1 MKKLFLI
8 FIVLSSFLI
17 GCSPKMVPPPHIKSR
32 EEIIL
37 AAREQEKSQM
47 YHEQINDTT
56 KIDSTKQTWYKD
68 YSDYQNGELQTYST
82 LTINVDP
89 NPYWSPYFYFGYT
102 WVYPYYVYPYYWGYP
117 YYYGYYGYPYYGGHS
132 GYYPPNPPHHGL
144 SSGNGYYYGHRPPMN
159 HGPNQR
165 GVPNQ
170 MNQQKRGIPNQ
181 MNRGQNP
188 RYQHQPQSP
197 RYQNYYPN
205 YKKQGGNQYYRNP
218 NSQQH
223 FGQPNRQ
230 QQQHF
235 QSNPSGGYRGSPSG
249 RESPSGGYRGSP
261 SGGSHPSSGGG
272 HSGGGRR

>member
-37 AAREQEKSQM
+37 AAREQEKAQM

-82 LTINVDP
+82 FTINVDP

-102 WVYPYYVYPYYWGYP
+102 WGYPYYGYPYYWGYP
-117 YYYGYYGYPYYGGHS
+117 YYYGYYGYPYYGGHG

-170 MNQQKRGIPNQ
+170 MNQQRRGVPNQ

-188 RYQHQPQSP
+188 RYQRQPQQ

-205 YKKQGGNQYYRNP
+205 YKRQGGNQYYRNP
-218 NSQQH
+218 NSQPH

-230 QQQHF
+230 PQQHF

-249 RESPSGGYRGSP
+249 GGHQPSGGYRGSP
-261 SGGSHPSSGGG
+261 SGGSHPSSGVG